1 MVNPDA
7 DSYAKTLNHWII
19 RKTQ

>member
-7 DSYAKTLNHWII
+7 DSYAKTLNHWIT